1 MSGGDWKEL
10 FFAAC
15 DGDLELV
22 RYHTRNG
29 VDLNY
34 AHPEFFGTPLVACIL
49 ASQEKTALFL
59 LESAADPHLLSEFD
73 GITPLQAARRVGMS
87 AVEQRLLS
95 LGAVEP
101 ASKRAAFFQ
110 RKWRFP
116 LWGRRA
122 A

>member
-1 MSGGDWKEL
+1 VSGGDWKEL

-15 DGDLELV
+15 DGNLELV

-29 VDLNY
+29 VNLDY

-49 ASQEKTALFL
+49 ANQEEIALFL
-59 LESAADPHLLSEFD
+59 LESGADPHLLSEFD
-73 GITPLQAARRVGMS
+73 GVTPLQAARQVGMS

-95 LGAVEP
+95 LGAVETV
-101 ASKRAAFFQ
+101 SKKAPLLKRT
-110 RKWRFP
+110 WRF
-116 LWGRRA
+116 LFRSRSA